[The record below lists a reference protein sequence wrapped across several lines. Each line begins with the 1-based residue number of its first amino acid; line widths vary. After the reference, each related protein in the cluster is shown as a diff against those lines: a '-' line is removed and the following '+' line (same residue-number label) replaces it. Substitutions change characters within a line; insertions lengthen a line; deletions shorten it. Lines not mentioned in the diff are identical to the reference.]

1 MREFFSS
8 TQAQVVIWVSVLFL
22 LAALGIYVISFFRR
36 QTGTPRSSASSMLS
50 QFRELREKGDISPA
64 EFGHIKTM
72 LGPKLQDE
80 TRSKDSDRDG

>member
-1 MREFFSS
+1 MREFLSS
-8 TQAQVVIWVSVLFL
+8 TPAQVVIWVSVLVVL
-22 LAALGIYVISFFRR
+22 VVLGIYVISFFRR
-36 QTGTPRSSASSMLS
+36 PTSAPRTSASSMLS

-64 EFGHIKTM
+64 EFGHIKTV